1 MNRYLLIIVKFM
13 FFIISIFT
21 FSGCDE
27 NVHIDFYEP
36 CIYMM
41 DADGSDLTRVIDI
54 GATYALFIP
63 NRTKILYRSGT
74 SLYTVNFNGTDIKM
88 ITDTLVVKSEYPSIS
103 TDGTKV
109 IFVSN
114 DDLYIVNIDGS
125 EMVRLTNTK
134 DIIERQPFIS
144 IDNIEMIYTTRITT
158 LKEKASY
165 NICRKKLNNEIID
178 TFVTSGAYLGWPSYS
193 PDGVTIYYT
202 RGGSNEGLYSMNKDG
217 SNTIKLVSE
226 ISAGYPTSIS
236 LNKLIYIY
244 YPNIYIMNNDGSE
257 IQELGKGYEPHIA
270 PFNDSKIVYSNN
282 GFYDGDIY
290 IMNND
295 GTEKRKIANYG
306 YNARFSNDGNKIVF
320 PGQYQINKS
329 NKNYITN

>member
-1 MNRYLLIIVKFM
+1 
-13 FFIISIFT
+13 
-21 FSGCDE
+21 
-27 NVHIDFYEP
+27 
-36 CIYMM
+36 MM
-41 DADGSDLTRVIDI
+41 DADGSDLIRVIDI
-54 GATYALFIP
+54 GAAYSLFIP
-63 NRTKILYRSGT
+63 NRPKILYRSGT
-74 SLYTVNFNGTDIKM
+74 SLYTVNFNGTDIEM

-114 DDLYIVNIDGS
+114 DDIFIVNINGT
-125 EMVRLTNTK
+125 EIVQLTNTK

-144 IDNIEMIYTTRITT
+144 PDNKEIIYNTQIKT
-158 LKEKASY
+158 LKDSRSY
-165 NICRKKLNNEIID
+165 SICSMKLNNGIID
-178 TFVTSGAYLGWPSYS
+178 TLITSGASLSWPSYS
-193 PDGVTIYYT
+193 HDGVMIYYNV

-226 ISAGYPTSIS
+226 ISAGYPISIS
-236 LNKLIYIY
+236 LNRLIYIY

-257 IQELGKGYEPHIA
+257 IQDLGKGYEPHIA

-306 YNARFSNDGNKIVF
+306 HDARFSNDGNRIEF
-320 PGQYQINKS
+320 QGQNQINN
-329 NKNYITN
+329 NKNNNITN